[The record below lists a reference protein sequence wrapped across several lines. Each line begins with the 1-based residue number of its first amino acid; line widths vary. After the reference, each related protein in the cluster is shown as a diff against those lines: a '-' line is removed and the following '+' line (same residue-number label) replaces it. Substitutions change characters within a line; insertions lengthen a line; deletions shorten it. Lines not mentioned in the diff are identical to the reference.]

1 MFTIHFKGFFQCRLA
16 TDSDDFDEPRGSVG
30 WTFAYDGEPDLDRI
44 IRFQN
49 PSAYREFAPKV
60 GVTIVDVNGSVAHRL
75 VGARVD
81 LKENAKFEGR
91 NGLIAPAG
99 KEPIAPFAFEIAK
112 DGFQLNRRDDYVV
125 TDGTSRKPHLG
136 GGVTQLSAAEQTA
149 IGVQNP
155 AGYRNARRAAIEA
168 ALASE
173 TDPVK
178 KANYQAR
185 IAQLKDFNTA
195 GDIQVFALGFKVPY
209 AHKLRHAGA
218 ITDPAA
224 LLPHVDFAVPWDIQ
238 YWMGAWDADALQGYV
253 EGTLSV
259 ASS

>member
-1 MFTIHFKGFFQCRLA
+1 MLTIHFKGFFQCRLA
-16 TDSDDFDEPRGSVG
+16 TDADDFDEPRGSAG

-49 PSAYREFAPKV
+49 PSAPRAFAPKT
-60 GVTIVDVNGSVAHRL
+60 GVTVVDVNGIVAHPL

-99 KEPIAPFAFEIAK
+99 KEPIAPFVFEIVRE
-112 DGFQLNRRDDYVV
+112 GFQLTRRDDYVV
-125 TDGTSRKPHLG
+125 TDGISRKPHLG
-136 GGVTQLSAAEQTA
+136 GGVAQLSAAEQMA
-149 IGVQNP
+149 IGVPNP
-155 AGYRNARRAAIEA
+155 AGYRNTRRGAIEV

-209 AHKLRHAGA
+209 AHQLRHAGT

-224 LLPHVDFAVPWDIQ
+224 LLPQVDLAAPWDIQ

-253 EGTLSV
+253 EGTVSV
-259 ASS
+259 ATA